1 MGSLWSAH
9 CCAKEEENSREQDNT
24 AEKSEESALLPVGQQ
39 RRGNTVKET
48 WEEPSCTHAQET
60 SGKNDCSENSNDTA
74 ELSALSP
81 CLSASAVTEKEDAD
95 LVDKNRSKLIQSI
108 TLVMPIADELRQRG
122 MIHPEIYNK
131 IKAAGTSQDQMRE
144 LYNSLTTT
152 EVKSAFYRILKEI
165 EPQTCETEDAIKEVI
180 KKNKEYLR
188 QKCQWE
194 LEGTGK
200 SRKDEKSLDKIY
212 TELHIIQGESEHV
225 NKQHEIWE
233 IEDKARNQTVEGTK
247 INSNDIFKHEEDD
260 KEVKAIRTVMTKGIA
275 GIGKTVSVKK
285 FILDWADGKANQDLD
300 FIFMFPF
307 RELNLVQD
315 DQISFENLV
324 KTFHPELKTI
334 AVARAL
340 AERKVLFIFDGLD
353 ESQLQLKFKET
364 TILDD
369 ATKVSSVDTLVTNL
383 IRRHLLPSALVWIT
397 SRPGAVQRIPIKY
410 VDQWTEVRG
419 FDDPQKIEYFRKRVE
434 DEAVAEKIIE
444 HITMSR
450 SLYIMCHIP
459 IFCWIA
465 VHVFEYLM
473 RKMGNTKDGNPK
485 IPTTLTGMYTHFLLI
500 QMTIANEKYGDQEE
514 PDTAE
519 LFKSNE
525 EFILKLSRLAFE
537 QLEKGRIIF
546 TAEDLKKYDIDITKA
561 GVYCGLCTAIFKEES
576 VFFTKKLYCFVHL
589 TVQEYFAA
597 LFVYHSFANKKID
610 CESLKD
616 FMLKGSDEELKS
628 ILETVPVDLPLN
640 ELIEI
645 TIANSTPR
653 TTGELDM
660 FLRFLIGLSLQSTQ
674 DLLQGLIQQTEE
686 HSANIEEIRSTERC
700 LNLVHCLTELK
711 DNSLHD
717 SVRKYLKPNCFPES
731 PLSPVECSALADL
744 ILMSNTPLDEFN
756 LKKYRPSRRGI
767 FRLLP
772 AVRNCRKARISG
784 LDLCVWEYKTIVSAL
799 RMPRSV
805 LTELHLVNNTFY
817 SRDDEGAEILI
828 DGLMNCQCKLKTLS
842 LSGRGL
848 SETQC
853 ENLASAIKSII
864 SNLKELELSDNI
876 LRDSLFSVLSTG
888 LGCTNL
894 ENLRLNRNC
903 RIAEIC
909 EKLVTAFTSSTCY
922 LKELELSYT
931 DLKDS
936 EMESLSDGLKNTNCR
951 LEALSLSHNKLT
963 EKGCETLASVLSFRA
978 SHLKDLDLSYNDL
991 QDSGVIAL
999 CNALT
1004 KPHCGL
1010 KTLRL
1015 SFCKVTQCGGSSL
1028 VSALDSNYCSLKD
1041 LDLSFNNLSEEVVK
1055 LLNEKKRDTCCS
1067 LENVNVD
1074 HNEECWV
1081 DLKLLRQY
1089 ACDLTLDPNTAG
1101 VNIILTKENK
1111 MAEYVPEKQPYPDHP
1126 DRFALDQVLC
1136 EEGSLSCWKVN
1147 LRPSLKSFADSK
1159 RFSKIALYLAPSIF
1173 PSTLTSF
1180 PVPAE
1185 EKHPQSMM
1193 LPPPYLTVGM
1203 GPVGFIKKEPE
1214 VKQENEN
1221 GVEELMQF
1229 ENPKGQRV
1237 KVDGIFRDKT
1247 RHTDRDAEQRALQS
1261 DTSWLLDAAPASQ
1274 RIPRLP
1280 ALSSLC
1286 RKQQAHL
1293 ANGGR
1298 PYSQQMG
1305 DRKPISAYA
1314 IPNMRWHD
1322 VGAA

>member
-9 CCAKEEENSREQDNT
+9 CCAKKEENSCEQDNIST
-24 AEKSEESALLPVGQQ
+24 AEKSEESSLLPVGQQ
-39 RRGNTVKET
+39 RGGNTVNET
-48 WEEPSCTHAQET
+48 WEEPSCTHAQEI
-60 SGKNDCSENSNDTA
+60 SGKNDCSENNNDTA

-81 CLSASAVTEKEDAD
+81 CLSASAVTEKKDAD
-95 LVDKNRSKLIQSI
+95 LVDKNRSKLIQSV
-108 TLVMPIADELRQRG
+108 TLVMPISDELRQRG

-144 LYNSLTTT
+144 LYNSLTTP
-152 EVKSAFYRILKEI
+152 EVKSAFYGILKEI
-165 EPQTCETEDAIKEVI
+165 EPQACETEDVIKEVI

-212 TELHIIQGESEHV
+212 TELHVIQGESEHV

-233 IEDKARNQTVEGTK
+233 IEDKARNQTFEGTK
-247 INSNDIFKHEEDD
+247 IDSNDIFKHEKDD
-260 KEVKAIRTVMTKGIA
+260 KEVKAIQTVMTKGIA

-369 ATKVSSVDTLVTNL
+369 AMKVSSVDTLVTNL
-383 IRRHLLPSALVWIT
+383 IRKHLLPSALVWIT
-397 SRPGAVQRIPIKY
+397 SRPGAVRRIPIRY

-473 RKMGNTKDGNPK
+473 RKMENTKDENQK
-485 IPTTLTGMYTHFLLI
+485 IPTTLTGMYTNFLFI
-500 QMTIANEKYGDQEE
+500 QMTIANEKYGEQEE

-525 EFILKLSRLAFE
+525 EFILKLGRLAFE

-546 TAEDLKKYDIDITKA
+546 TAEDLKKYDIDIRKA

-610 CESLKD
+610 SESLKD

-628 ILETVPVDLPLN
+628 ILESDPVDLPLN
-640 ELIEI
+640 ELIEV
-645 TIANSTPR
+645 TIANSAPR

-686 HSANIEEIRSTERC
+686 HSANIEEIRSSLLDIDLYDCSAERC

-711 DNSLHD
+711 DSSLHD
-717 SVRKYLKPNCFPES
+717 SVRKHLKPNCFPES

-756 LKKYRPSRRGI
+756 IKKYRPSGRGI

-772 AVRNCRKARISG
+772 AVRNCRKA
-784 LDLCVWEYKTIVSAL
+784 
-799 RMPRSV
+799 
-805 LTELHLVNNTFY
+805 
-817 SRDDEGAEILI
+817 
-828 DGLMNCQCKLKTLS
+828 S
-842 LSGRGL
+842 LSGNGL

-876 LRDSLFSVLSTG
+876 LRDSLLSVLSTG

-963 EKGCETLASVLSFRA
+963 EKSCETLASVLSFRA

-1015 SFCKVTQCGGSSL
+1015 SFCKVTQRGGSSL

-1089 ACDLTLDPNTAG
+1089 DCDLTLDPNTAG

-1111 MAEYVPEKQPYPDHP
+1111 MAEYVQEKQPYPDHP

-1136 EEGSLSCWKVN
+1136 EEGLTGRHYWEVECLWADVGVAYKSIDRVGDSSSEFSFGKNEKSWCWMNDDVFSHN
-1147 LRPSLKSFADSK
+1147 NTCLTFLKSTPLRCTIGMYLDWPAGILSFFEVSADTVTH
-1159 RFSKIALYLAPSIF
+1159 LYTVHTTFTEPLHPGFYLDQSGSI
-1173 PSTLTSF
+1173 
-1180 PVPAE
+1180 
-1185 EKHPQSMM
+1185 
-1193 LPPPYLTVGM
+1193 YLC
-1203 GPVGFIKKEPE
+1203 
-1214 VKQENEN
+1214 KQRKGEN
-1221 GVEELMQF
+1221 
-1229 ENPKGQRV
+1229 
-1237 KVDGIFRDKT
+1237 FR
-1247 RHTDRDAEQRALQS
+1247 
-1261 DTSWLLDAAPASQ
+1261 
-1274 RIPRLP
+1274 
-1280 ALSSLC
+1280 
-1286 RKQQAHL
+1286 
-1293 ANGGR
+1293 
-1298 PYSQQMG
+1298 
-1305 DRKPISAYA
+1305 
-1314 IPNMRWHD
+1314 
-1322 VGAA
+1322 

>member
-1 MGSLWSAH
+1 MA
-9 CCAKEEENSREQDNT
+9 
-24 AEKSEESALLPVGQQ
+24 
-39 RRGNTVKET
+39 
-48 WEEPSCTHAQET
+48 
-60 SGKNDCSENSNDTA
+60 
-74 ELSALSP
+74 
-81 CLSASAVTEKEDAD
+81 
-95 LVDKNRSKLIQSI
+95 
-108 TLVMPIADELRQRG
+108 IADELRQRG

-144 LYNSLTTT
+144 LYNSLTTR
-152 EVKSAFYRILKEI
+152 EVKFAFYKILKEI
-165 EPQTCETEDAIKEVI
+165 EPQTCETEDVIKEVI

-233 IEDKARNQTVEGTK
+233 IEDKARNQTVECTK
-247 INSNDIFKHEEDD
+247 INSNDIFKHEKDD
-260 KEVKAIRTVMTKGIA
+260 KEVKAIRTVMTKGVA

-300 FIFMFPF
+300 FILMFPF

-334 AVARAL
+334 AVAKAL
-340 AERKVLFIFDGLD
+340 ADREVLFIFDGLD
-353 ESQLQLKFKET
+353 ESQLQLKFKTT

-383 IRRHLLPSALVWIT
+383 IRKHLLPSALVWIT
-397 SRPGAVQRIPIKY
+397 SRPGAVQRIPSKY

-434 DEAVAEKIIE
+434 DKAVAEKIIE

-465 VHVFEYLM
+465 VDVFEYLM
-473 RKMGNTKDGNPK
+473 RKMGNTKDENQK

-500 QMTIANEKYGDQEE
+500 QMMIANEKYGNQEDQEK

-525 EFILKLSRLAFE
+525 EFILKLGRLAFE

-576 VFFTKKLYCFVHL
+576 VFLTKKLYCFVHL

-597 LFVYHSFANKKID
+597 LFVYHSFVNKKID
-610 CESLKD
+610 SESLKD
-616 FMLKGSDEELKS
+616 FMLKGSDEELKT
-628 ILETVPVDLPLN
+628 ILESDPVDLPLN

-645 TIANSTPR
+645 TIANSALR

-686 HSANIEEIRSTERC
+686 HSTNIEQIRSSLLDIDLLDCSAERC

-756 LKKYRPSRRGI
+756 LKKYRPSGKGI

-784 LDLCVWEYKTIVSAL
+784 LDLSVWEYKTIVSAL

-828 DGLMNCQCKLKTLS
+828 DGLGNCQCKLKTLS
-842 LSGRGL
+842 LSGHGL
-848 SETQC
+848 SETQS

-876 LRDSLFSVLSTG
+876 LRDSLLSVLSTG

-894 ENLRLNRNC
+894 ENLR
-903 RIAEIC
+903 
-909 EKLVTAFTSSTCY
+909 
-922 LKELELSYT
+922 
-931 DLKDS
+931 
-936 EMESLSDGLKNTNCR
+936 
-951 LEALSLSHNKLT
+951 
-963 EKGCETLASVLSFRA
+963 SVL
-978 SHLKDLDLSYNDL
+978 D
-991 QDSGVIAL
+991 VI
-999 CNALT
+999 
-1004 KPHCGL
+1004 
-1010 KTLRL
+1010 
-1015 SFCKVTQCGGSSL
+1015 
-1028 VSALDSNYCSLKD
+1028 
-1041 LDLSFNNLSEEVVK
+1041 
-1055 LLNEKKRDTCCS
+1055 
-1067 LENVNVD
+1067 
-1074 HNEECWV
+1074 
-1081 DLKLLRQY
+1081 
-1089 ACDLTLDPNTAG
+1089 
-1101 VNIILTKENK
+1101 
-1111 MAEYVPEKQPYPDHP
+1111 
-1126 DRFALDQVLC
+1126 
-1136 EEGSLSCWKVN
+1136 
-1147 LRPSLKSFADSK
+1147 
-1159 RFSKIALYLAPSIF
+1159 
-1173 PSTLTSF
+1173 
-1180 PVPAE
+1180 
-1185 EKHPQSMM
+1185 
-1193 LPPPYLTVGM
+1193 
-1203 GPVGFIKKEPE
+1203 
-1214 VKQENEN
+1214 
-1221 GVEELMQF
+1221 
-1229 ENPKGQRV
+1229 
-1237 KVDGIFRDKT
+1237 
-1247 RHTDRDAEQRALQS
+1247 
-1261 DTSWLLDAAPASQ
+1261 
-1274 RIPRLP
+1274 
-1280 ALSSLC
+1280 
-1286 RKQQAHL
+1286 
-1293 ANGGR
+1293 
-1298 PYSQQMG
+1298 
-1305 DRKPISAYA
+1305 
-1314 IPNMRWHD
+1314 
-1322 VGAA
+1322 

>member
-9 CCAKEEENSREQDNT
+9 CCAKTKENTCEQDNIST
-24 AEKSEESALLPVGQQ
+24 AEKSEESSLLPVGQQ
-39 RRGNTVKET
+39 RGGNTVKERR
-48 WEEPSCTHAQET
+48 EEPACTHAQET
-60 SGKNDCSENSNDTA
+60 SGENDCSENSNDTV
-74 ELSALSP
+74 ELSALGP
-81 CLSASAVTEKEDAD
+81 CLSASAVTEMKDAA
-95 LVDKNRSKLIQSI
+95 LVDKNRTKLIQSV
-108 TLVMPIADELRQRG
+108 TLVMAIADELRQRG

-144 LYNSLTTT
+144 LYNSLTTR
-152 EVKSAFYRILKEI
+152 EVKFAFYKILKEI
-165 EPQTCETEDAIKEVI
+165 EPQACETEDVIKEVI

-233 IEDKARNQTVEGTK
+233 IEDKARNQTVECTR
-247 INSNDIFKHEEDD
+247 INCNDIFKHEKDD
-260 KEVKAIRTVMTKGIA
+260 KEVKAIRTVMTKGVA

-285 FILDWADGKANQDLD
+285 FIFDWADGKANQDLD
-300 FIFMFPF
+300 FILMFPF

-334 AVARAL
+334 AVAKAL
-340 AERKVLFIFDGLD
+340 ADREVLFIFDGLD
-353 ESQLQLKFKET
+353 ESQLQLKFKTT

-383 IRRHLLPSALVWIT
+383 IRKHLLPSALVWIT
-397 SRPGAVQRIPIKY
+397 SRPGAVRRIPINY

-434 DEAVAEKIIE
+434 DKAVAEKIIE
-444 HITMSR
+444 HMTMSR

-465 VHVFEYLM
+465 VDVFEYLM
-473 RKMGNTKDGNPK
+473 RKMGNTKDENQK

-500 QMTIANEKYGDQEE
+500 QMMIANEKYGDQEE
-514 PDTAE
+514 QEEPDTAE
-519 LFKSNE
+519 IFKSNE
-525 EFILKLSRLAFE
+525 EFILKLGRLAFE

-546 TAEDLKKYDIDITKA
+546 TAGDLKKYDIDITKA
-561 GVYCGLCTAIFKEES
+561 GVYCGLCTAIFKEER
-576 VFFTKKLYCFVHL
+576 VFLTKKLYCFVHL

-597 LFVYHSFANKKID
+597 LFVYHSFVNKKID
-610 CESLKD
+610 SESLKD

-645 TIANSTPR
+645 TIANSALR

-686 HSANIEEIRSTERC
+686 HSTNIEQIRSSLLDIDLLDCSAERC

-756 LKKYRPSRRGI
+756 LKKYRPSGKGI

-784 LDLCVWEYKTIVSAL
+784 LDLSVWEYKTIVSAL

-817 SRDDEGAEILI
+817 SRNDEGAEILI
-828 DGLMNCQCKLKTLS
+828 DGLGNCQCKLKTLS
-842 LSGRGL
+842 LSGHGL
-848 SETQC
+848 SETQS

-876 LRDSLFSVLSTG
+876 LRDSLLSVLSTG

-909 EKLVTAFTSSTCY
+909 EKLVTAFTSSTSY

-963 EKGCETLASVLSFRA
+963 EKGCETLASLLSFRA
-978 SHLKDLDLSYNDL
+978 SHLKHLDMSYNDL
-991 QDSGVIAL
+991 LDSGVIAL

-1004 KPHCGL
+1004 NPQCGL

-1015 SFCKVTQCGGSSL
+1015 SFCKVTQRGGSSL

-1041 LDLSFNNLSEEVVK
+1041 LDLSFNNLNQEIVK

-1101 VNIILTKENK
+1101 VNIILTEEKK
-1111 MAEYVPEKQPYPDHP
+1111 MAECVQEKQPYPDHP
-1126 DRFALDQVLC
+1126 DRFDLDQVLC
-1136 EEGSLSCWKVN
+1136 EEGLTSRHYWEVECLRADVGVAYKSIDRVGDSSSEFSFGKNEKSWCWMNGGVFSHNNN
-1147 LRPSLKSFADSK
+1147 LTLLKSTPLRCTIGMYLDWPAGILSFFKVSADTVTHLYTIHTAFTEPLHPG
-1159 RFSKIALYLAPSIF
+1159 FSLDQLGSIYLCKQRK
-1173 PSTLTSF
+1173 
-1180 PVPAE
+1180 E
-1185 EKHPQSMM
+1185 E
-1193 LPPPYLTVGM
+1193 
-1203 GPVGFIKKEPE
+1203 
-1214 VKQENEN
+1214 N
-1221 GVEELMQF
+1221 
-1229 ENPKGQRV
+1229 
-1237 KVDGIFRDKT
+1237 FR
-1247 RHTDRDAEQRALQS
+1247 
-1261 DTSWLLDAAPASQ
+1261 
-1274 RIPRLP
+1274 
-1280 ALSSLC
+1280 
-1286 RKQQAHL
+1286 
-1293 ANGGR
+1293 
-1298 PYSQQMG
+1298 
-1305 DRKPISAYA
+1305 
-1314 IPNMRWHD
+1314 
-1322 VGAA
+1322 